1 MRENPDSV
9 FETIEKFVIQKR
21 DDNSEQQFEIELNDN
36 QYKCKITSEEL
47 VVKVKGF
54 IANSKEYFVY
64 EVSRE

>member
-21 DDNSEQQFEIELNDN
+21 DDNSEQLEIELKEN